1 MTVYV
6 RAAMPAE
13 QVVSMARDRVRR
25 IDANMPLYGVRTI
38 EDRLSDSLLI
48 ERLTAGLAA
57 GFGVLAAL
65 LACVGL
71 YGVMAYNVARRT
83 REIGLRM
90 ALGAFGGDVVW
101 LVLREALI
109 VLALGMAV
117 GLPVALGL
125 ARYAQSQLFGV
136 HFADPL
142 TLALAVASL
151 SLAAT
156 LAGFIP
162 ARRASRVDPLFAL
175 RYE

>member
-6 RAAMPAE
+6 RSEPA
-13 QVVSMARDRVRR
+13 
-25 IDANMPLYGVRTI
+25 GRTG
-38 EDRLSDSLLI
+38 RLHGPRPRPGSTPTCRSTGSDHGGPGHDSLLI
-48 ERLTAGLAA
+48 ERLIAGLSG
-57 GFGVLAAL
+57 GFGLLATL

-101 LVLREALI
+101 LVLREAL
-109 VLALGMAV
+109 LCSRSAWASAFPSPWPGSLRPEPAL
-117 GLPVALGL
+117 
-125 ARYAQSQLFGV
+125 RR
-136 HFADPL
+136 PL
-142 TLALAVASL
+142 RRSPDAGPGRREPR
-151 SLAAT
+151 LAAG

-162 ARRASRVDPLFAL
+162 ARRASRVDPLLAL